1 MGPRSL
7 RGLMMVKG
15 IPEDP
20 TQAKSEVNHERSPGS
35 VVTQEASRLRQ
46 PVRWPPRRRVDH
58 GLEVKRSEGL
68 TWLGRRRMEKLVGAC
83 VIVSGSAHGL
93 VTQEHFQEWWGYGVF
108 FLVTA
113 ICLIGFGLALITDA
127 IDPRYTPGDVQ
138 RLRRLMYAIGAVGN
152 VSILVLYV
160 LTRTVGIPLG
170 PGWGSV
176 ESVGA
181 IDVLAKT
188 AEILAVAGL
197 VVLLL
202 KTRPSLTK
210 G

>member
-1 MGPRSL
+1 MAEATKAGSQGIGEP
-7 RGLMMVKG
+7 MTVKG
-15 IPEDP
+15 AVEDLKRPAWQAMNYRLEVRRPEGP
-20 TQAKSEVNHERSPGS
+20 IWR
-35 VVTQEASRLRQ
+35 R
-46 PVRWPPRRRVDH
+46 RRRV
-58 GLEVKRSEGL
+58 
-68 TWLGRRRMEKLVGAC
+68 EKFVGVC